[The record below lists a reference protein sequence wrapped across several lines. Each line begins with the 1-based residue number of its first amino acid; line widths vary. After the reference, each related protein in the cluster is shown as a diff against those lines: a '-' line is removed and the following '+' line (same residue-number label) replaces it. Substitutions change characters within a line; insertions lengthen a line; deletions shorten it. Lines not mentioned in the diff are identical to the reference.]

1 MLAKIDT
8 PLWRRDPSILS
19 DQDWGLVYA
28 GHGAASLLLIFFV
41 IVHIYF
47 AFLPEHRRLLAA
59 MVFGRAMPAP
69 ATRPR
74 AEAAGMSDPDGIRA
88 HIEAIEEAYEFMLAY
103 AAQGRAEEG
112 AGPDG
117 AHIRTFLAQFDAAV
131 TAIAQEI
138 DSLPGAGGE
147 AAAFLRGFEADS
159 RTMTSV
165 LQMML
170 ARNQITSEV
179 VDNANGLISVR
190 SYLTSIFFLDK
201 AVLS

>member
-1 MLAKIDT
+1 
-8 PLWRRDPSILS
+8 
-19 DQDWGLVYA
+19 
-28 GHGAASLLLIFFV
+28 
-41 IVHIYF
+41 
-47 AFLPEHRRLLAA
+47 
-59 MVFGRAMPAP
+59 
-69 ATRPR
+69 
-74 AEAAGMSDPDGIRA
+74 MSDPDGIRA
-88 HIEAIEEAYEFMLAY
+88 HIEAIEEAYEFLLAY